1 MRRLYGV
8 LVLVFLPLLLSPSA
22 AAQWN
27 LLNPVRSFQKDAKGL
42 TLRLERGAL
51 RFQVCNDS
59 VLRVLYAPA
68 QEFPTVAEYVVI
80 KNDWPVT
87 EFSVGE
93 SANEVTLATAKVK
106 LVIAKKDSSFVFYDA
121 A

>member
-1 MRRLYGV
+1 MRRLCGV
-8 LVLVFLPLLLSPSA
+8 FFFLPLFLSLPA

-42 TLRLERGAL
+42 TVRLERGAL

-59 VLRVLYAPA
+59 VVRVLYAPA
-68 QEFPTVAEYVVI
+68 QEFPNVAQYVVI

-87 EFSVGE
+87 EFSVSE
-93 SANEVTLATAKVK
+93 SADEVTLATAKVK
-106 LVIAKKDSSFVFYDA
+106 LVI
-121 A
+121 